1 MSDTR
6 TFTVLAEEAGVLI
19 GELEGSE
26 NPVTVLN
33 DRVMADI
40 LLRLRAAT
48 AAEEGDLGPVTELL
62 GVVAR
67 IVHTYAATRNKYR
80 GGPSAPVVAADEL
93 REAER
98 ALAEV
103 KRILGGN
110 DA

>member
-6 TFTVLAEEAGVLI
+6 TLTVLAEEAGVLI

-33 DRVMADI
+33 DRAMADL
-40 LLRLRAAT
+40 LLRLRAASS
-48 AAEEGDLGPVTELL
+48 AQDGDLGPVSELL

-67 IVHTYAATRNKYR
+67 IVQTYAVTRNKYR
-80 GGPSAPVVAADEL
+80 GGPSDPVATADVL

-98 ALAEV
+98 ALAEA
-103 KRILGGN
+103 KRLFGGN